1 MESNGGISTPAG
13 NEAEEKIPG
22 RTTVG
27 GGNLEKLTHQ
37 ELVNKCRNLLTLAHR
52 AKVAKDEIA
61 AELKQTKLALKNA
74 EPKDIPQMGEAEAN
88 ALQEMVA
95 NLTEGKVALT
105 TKIESLQ
112 RQLKVSSSEVDFLQ
126 STEKELMQQRNSLEA
141 QNHQLL
147 KENEATLQKLQEL
160 QVSSAE
166 KSELLAKAWE
176 TEKIAYQE
184 KLENLQVQIGQVDIL
199 KTKCKKFLE
208 EKSELENELKNQQKL
223 VAKSIRLQ
231 GELKCLKEEKKALDI
246 IVESSKKEKKTLE
259 GKIKDLENQDLKL
272 KKEKE
277 DVHKSLNLSQD
288 RIQELE
294 NMVKEKDTSI
304 FDLKNHFKEMQE
316 NCLKI
321 EEEKEFLEST
331 KTELETEHQALATK
345 VNTLQEELKIELDKN
360 SHLEQILT
368 ELQTQKTDQI
378 AMSPTEVECFKEKI
392 VEIEK
397 NNQQK
402 DLELQK
408 LLEERSIAE
417 RSMQE
422 EIEHLKSREELLMQ
436 EKRQNEDKLKMMW
449 VDLVDLK
456 NKHTV
461 MEEESCN
468 NEREKNDLT
477 AKLKETEEENRKL
490 IEHSKQ
496 RDLEHIVFIENQKE
510 SDELIAQVNKLSLE
524 VQQLTEENKKLLKSS
539 EDLENEVSLMREN
552 VEVVQREKTSMEI
565 KISKFVEEVE
575 QSSESAAVEKDRA
588 DHLSK
593 HIKELKSE
601 NAELNS
607 QVELIQKE
615 AESTKILLGKLQNSG
630 ISIISMCKRM
640 YPTISKTM
648 FIDDHEDVLTM
659 MQIVEEILSAA
670 LAKRDNFSLEKNMQ
684 CIVHALGHVQE
695 QSKNLIESRDFS
707 AWESLS
713 SGFNNINKSL
723 VTFYMHAAGILEV
736 EKDLPV
742 EEIFKDIS
750 SLFAKLCTVLKEGR
764 ITLNNV
770 TSTVDELRKEKTHLE
785 NIAVETEKE
794 KEIIS
799 QKLNDSLN
807 HIESIVKEKNEQ
819 LENHNNI
826 IADYEKSHK
835 LFNQS
840 IEEEKLLLKERISE
854 LEVKLLSSEN
864 KRIELETKL
873 LSGDSQNKE
882 KVDESREQFTIVK
895 AECEALARKYKEAVT
910 ETEKFEQIIEKQVKD
925 LQSLSIE
932 KDVLVS
938 EKNAVKQENESLK
951 NAVDNITKQDA
962 AKEKIWSDEKQD
974 LENKLAIAFNEIII
988 HEQDY
993 TSLNES
999 KKLVQES
1006 LTEEKRKLE
1015 EKLEAIIMEQE
1026 IQIQEA
1032 AAMKGENNVLQTKIQ
1047 TLQTKIEQLIEDAN
1061 KFQSNMKV
1069 AKDEIQALKHEKEH
1083 IEKELKDADN
1093 QKLQLRSSIEAS
1105 TGRCEDLLTELNGMN
1120 KILRERGERI
1130 SRLEDS
1136 NKEKSEELEKTTIQL
1151 KELKVKYEAELA
1163 SKQEQLQ
1170 TITERLHSFN
1180 SDSTV
1185 TSPAQNDH
1193 HNSDSEVKT
1202 LEQEKTNLKKT
1213 ALPLD
1218 SDPGSVHDCQ
1228 SEVMS
1233 TSTISRAED
1242 TQRMKELE
1250 DTFEERYMKLKSVA
1264 IKLKK
1269 RVAELTAQ
1277 LNSSEEMCSK
1287 LATERD
1293 DNKNKASKNVQ
1304 ALQGEIDRL
1313 QDEVDSKAK
1322 ELKDQGKQLVLAAEQ
1337 LAAVKSELAAAQD
1350 ENGLLHRTVKNLEET
1365 ISSQETAAGS
1375 LRGQITS
1382 LEKRL
1387 STELTKQQLLED
1399 RKKKAEERLEEERQ
1413 RAAHAVKE
1421 LEEAKQDV
1429 KTRSLLDL
1437 EMRDYELT
1445 VEELNGQLA
1454 EKDYC
1459 ITELQET
1466 IEREKGRSNS
1476 LQDQL
1481 AHLTTQ
1487 EATERE
1493 RAEKMKKLLLD
1504 HKTQLAELRLAQEA
1518 QSAATEKAQIT
1529 IEQLTQEIEKQKLL
1543 TAEVSNEKIKLEELA
1558 KRSKLSSERQIE
1570 ILEEQLLKHKVEVQ
1584 QLMAERDTIRN
1595 EFEGY
1600 RVRAASVLRQKSRPP
1615 DVNINELQSEKE
1627 ELQADC
1633 EVAQLKVQQLQSE
1646 LSTLQAEYTFMQSEK
1661 DGIAKK
1667 LLSLSEELNRR
1678 ESSHHEKITSLESK
1692 MEAKMA
1698 EYQRIITS
1706 MANQNEA
1713 MSNNFKKQLDTLK
1726 QTHSREVEQLT
1737 AKLEECEDKL
1747 WQLKNTISTSVT
1759 ATPASAN
1766 TTMSTIPT
1774 APHPLRSENDHTV
1787 PGVNH
1792 TNTQQHRRQLSLGY
1806 DEPRIDV
1813 TNMVREE
1820 GEGSEWVE
1828 PVHRSP
1834 GKQRGYSPPPLEQ
1847 LINSPLTSQD
1857 DNVSIASINTDATGK
1872 EMARLEAKLSAGE
1885 MRIQQLTTLLH
1896 ESEAENAKLTQLS
1909 DALKEEI
1916 RRSVRNEVRE
1926 KHMENTEYMKNVIL
1940 KFLLLKNG
1948 EERKHLVPVLKT
1960 VLQLSPSE
1968 TSQLELLA
1976 FGDEG
1981 EGGSQAGW
1989 GSYLHLWSSR

>member
-1820 GEGSEWVE
+1820 GE
-1828 PVHRSP
+1828 
-1834 GKQRGYSPPPLEQ
+1834 
-1847 LINSPLTSQD
+1847 D